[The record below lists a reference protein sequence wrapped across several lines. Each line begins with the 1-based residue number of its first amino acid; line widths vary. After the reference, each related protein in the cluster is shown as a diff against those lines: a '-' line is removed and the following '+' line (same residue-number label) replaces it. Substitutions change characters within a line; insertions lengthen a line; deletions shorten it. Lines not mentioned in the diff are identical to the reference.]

1 MKITHKAAN
10 TYGYIAIALMFALLV
25 MVLLKAVPQSWHM
38 PLFGLAL
45 ALYLVRIT
53 LRLIL
58 ARQARMEQQG
68 QQGAGPGNEEK
79 SGPDADA

>member
-10 TYGYIAIALMFALLV
+10 TYGYISIAVMLVLLV
-25 MVLLKAVPQSWHM
+25 LVLLQAVPKAWHM
-38 PLFGLAL
+38 PLFGVAL

-58 ARQARMEQQG
+58 ARQARLDRQG
-68 QQGAGPGNEEK
+68 RSSEHEEDGAGSDPH
-79 SGPDADA
+79 S

>member
-10 TYGYIAIALMFALLV
+10 TYGYIAIGVMVALLA

-38 PLFGLAL
+38 PLFGVAL
-45 ALYLVRIT
+45 ALFLVRIT

-58 ARQARMEQQG
+58 ARQARVEHQG
-68 QQGAGPGNEEK
+68 GERKGGETPGEDTN
-79 SGPDADA
+79 A

>member
-10 TYGYIAIALMFALLV
+10 TYGYIAIGVMVALLA

-38 PLFGLAL
+38 PLFGVAL

-58 ARQARMEQQG
+58 ARQARKEHQG
-68 QQGAGPGNEEK
+68 QEGADTKGGET
-79 SGPDADA
+79 SGQDPNA

>member
-38 PLFGLAL
+38 PLFGVAL

-68 QQGAGPGNEEK
+68 KQGTGAASEEK

>member
-1 MKITHKAAN
+1 MRITHKAAN

-38 PLFGLAL
+38 PLFAVAL

-53 LRLIL
+53 LRLLL

-68 QQGAGPGNEEK
+68 QQSADSGNDEK

>member
-1 MKITHKAAN
+1 
-10 TYGYIAIALMFALLV
+10 LLIL
-25 MVLLKAVPQSWHM
+25 VLLRAVPQSWHM

-58 ARQARMEQQG
+58 ARQARMDKQAHEGAAGETAAEAEDPAG
-68 QQGAGPGNEEK
+68 QDTNG
-79 SGPDADA
+79 

>member
-10 TYGYIAIALMFALLV
+10 TYGYIAIGVMVVLLV

-38 PLFGLAL
+38 PLFGVAL

-53 LRLIL
+53 LRLVL
-58 ARQARMEQQG
+58 ARQARKEQQD
-68 QQGAGPGNEEK
+68 QQGAVGKPGETPGQDMN
-79 SGPDADA
+79 A

>member
-10 TYGYIAIALMFALLV
+10 TYGYIAIAIMVVLLA

-38 PLFGLAL
+38 PLFAVAL

-58 ARQARMEQQG
+58 ARQARKDHPEL
-68 QQGAGPGNEEK
+68 QGAEGKAGETPGQDTNT
-79 SGPDADA
+79 

>member
-10 TYGYIAIALMFALLV
+10 TYGYVAIAIMFALLV

-38 PLFGLAL
+38 PLFGVAL

-58 ARQARMEQQG
+58 ARQARKEQQG
-68 QQGAGPGNEEK
+68 QQGDGAKGEET
-79 SGPDADA
+79 SAQDPNA

>member
-10 TYGYIAIALMFALLV
+10 TYGYVAIALMFALLI

-38 PLFGLAL
+38 PLFAVAL

-68 QQGAGPGNEEK
+68 PAANSEEK
-79 SGPDADA
+79 SGPDTDA